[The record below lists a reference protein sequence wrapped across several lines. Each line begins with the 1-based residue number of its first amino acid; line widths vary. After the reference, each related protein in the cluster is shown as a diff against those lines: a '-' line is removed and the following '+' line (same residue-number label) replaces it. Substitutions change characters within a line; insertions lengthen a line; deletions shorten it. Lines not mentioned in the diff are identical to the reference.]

1 VLLKNNHKEQ
11 LDESIIRNHVSDG
24 SVKLTEIG
32 FNLSKDDPLFNNYRQ
47 ELLNEYH
54 ENMTTSSLLFKGI
67 EVVLE
72 FLNTNKILFGIVTN
86 KPYKYA
92 KPIIGNFIELNNSKI
107 LICPDNLKNIKP
119 DPEGV
124 LLACSKLNINPS
136 ETIYIGDHQ
145 KDLEAGL
152 NAGCKVIGCRYGYSI
167 NENTNTYNADLI
179 NTPEEIIS
187 LIE

>member
-1 VLLKNNHKEQ
+1 MP
-11 LDESIIRNHVSDG
+11 LDS
-24 SVKLTEIG
+24 
-32 FNLSKDDPLFNNYRQ
+32 
-47 ELLNEYH
+47 
-54 ENMTTSSLLFKGI
+54 
-67 EVVLE
+67 
-72 FLNTNKILFGIVTN
+72 
-86 KPYKYA
+86 
-92 KPIIGNFIELNNSKI
+92 NNSKI

-124 LLACSKLNINPS
+124 LLACSSLNINPS
-136 ETIYIGDHQ
+136 QTIYIGDHQ

-167 NENTNTYNADLI
+167 NEHTNTYNADLI